1 MGSGEEAMRSEGL
14 GYATGAGHFVLQEK
28 MEEAVVNGKMTNFIS
43 DILGSKKMRDI

>member
-28 MEEAVVNGKMTNFIS
+28 W
-43 DILGSKKMRDI
+43 KKQQLMGR